1 MWYKKCRMKAIM
13 KILQKQKG
21 FTLIELMVTMA
32 MIGFLASIILI
43 ALGSARL
50 KARDAKRVTDAKNVI
65 KSFELYLNDNGVY
78 PQYGT
83 VGTEYDLTTAMT
95 NATPVP
101 LAPGY
106 VSQVPID
113 PTFAAQNHPYKYTTD
128 AGGRNFGLAIYF
140 EADGAYCKYRS
151 AGGLASWF
159 TNAPDC
165 VR

>member
-1 MWYKKCRMKAIM
+1 M
-13 KILQKQKG
+13 KILKKQKA

-32 MIGFLASIILI
+32 MIGFIASIILI
-43 ALGSARL
+43 ALGNTRL
-50 KARDAKRVTDAKNVI
+50 KARDAKRVADAKNII